1 MFVSSADL
9 SQRLFLIDDY
19 VDFVA
24 VVAIVF
30 VADVAAAIFDVV
42 VSAAVAVIVFHLVVI
57 VPVLFVVAA
66 VVSDFGIVNGDSAAA
81 CDFFF

>member
-1 MFVSSADL
+1 M

-24 VVAIVF
+24 VVIIVF
-30 VADVAAAIFDVV
+30 AVDVAAAVFDVV
-42 VSAAVAVIVFHLVVI
+42 VSDAAAAFVFHLVVI

-66 VVSDFGIVNGDSAAA
+66 VVSDFGTDNGDSAVA
-81 CDFFF
+81 

>member
-9 SQRLFLIDDY
+9 SQRLFLIDEY

-24 VVAIVF
+24 VVALVF
-30 VADVAAAIFDVV
+30 VADVAAAVFDVV
-42 VSAAVAVIVFHLVVI
+42 ISAAVAVFVFHLVVI

-66 VVSDFGIVNGDSAAA
+66 VVSDFGIDNGDSAAA
-81 CDFFF
+81 